1 MNIMAVPMVSL
12 DDKYSQET
20 GRVFLTG
27 IQALVRLPLMQRQR
41 DVENGLHTGC
51 FISGYRGSP
60 LGALD
65 QQLWQAKPFIEK
77 NHIHFEPG
85 VNEDLAATAVW
96 GSQQLNLFPDANYDG
111 VFSMWYAKGPGV
123 DRSGDVLRHG
133 NFAGSSKYGGVLL
146 LAGDDHTCKSSTT
159 AHQTEFGFKD
169 LMIPVLNPSGVQEFL
184 DMGIHGWAMSR
195 YSGCW
200 VAFKV
205 VAETADTSAT
215 VYVDPNRIQTV
226 IPGDFDMPPEGL
238 NIRWPDEP
246 LVQEERLHRYKLY
259 AALAY
264 ARANNLNQATI
275 DGPNRRFGI
284 VTAGKS
290 YLDVMQALEDLGID
304 EAFAKEIG
312 LSVYKVGMTW
322 PLEPE
327 GIRQFAEGME
337 EILVVEEKRALI
349 EGQLKEQLYNW
360 RADVRP
366 RVIGKFDE
374 NGEWI
379 MPSFNELTPGEI
391 ARAIAKRI
399 ERFHTGPR
407 VKERLAFLDEK
418 ERSLAGFEPPIKRT
432 PYFCSGCPHNTSTK
446 VPEGSRA
453 LAGIGCHYMAQWM
466 DRNTETSTQMGG
478 EGVTWM
484 GQAPFTSTEHVF
496 ANLGDGTYYHS
507 GLLAV
512 RAAVASGANITY
524 KILYNDAV
532 AMTGGQPVGTGLSV
546 PLISHQLFGEGVR
559 RIVVVSDEPEKYS
572 NRSGLAEGVTIEHR
586 DDLDRIQKELRELE
600 GVTAII
606 YDQTC
611 AAEKRRRRK
620 RGTFPDPERRVVINE
635 LVCEGCGDCSVQ
647 SNCLS
652 VVPVETEYG
661 RKRTIDQS
669 SCNKDFSC
677 LKGFCPSF
685 VTVEGGQLRKPKP
698 AAAATPATDVFEVL
712 PEPAIPAVDDHPY
725 GILITGV
732 GGTGVVTIGALLGMA
747 AHIEAK
753 GCSILDMTGLAQ
765 KGGAVLSHVRIAK
778 RPEDIRAVRLASG
791 GAKLLLG
798 CDMVVAAAPD
808 AISKIAPG
816 ETTAVINNHKT
827 IVADFTRNP
836 DLPFPEAELERTIAD
851 RAGDEHTNF
860 IEGTRLAA
868 ALLGDSIASNM
879 FMLGFAWQKG
889 TVPISREAIEEAI
902 TLNGVAVEANKRAF
916 LWGRRAAHD
925 PAAVEKLAMPAAAAA
940 VQLATALE
948 DIVEKRIAFLTNYQD
963 EAYARR
969 YKDLV
974 VQVQTAEARVV
985 RDDDTLARTVARYY
999 FKLLAYKDEFEVAR
1013 LYTGTTFLETVANQ
1027 FEGDY
1032 KLNFHLA
1039 PPLLAERD
1047 LETGIASKKAYGPWM
1062 LRAFKLLAKL
1072 RFLRGGPLD
1081 PFNRTA
1087 ERRRERALITEYE
1100 AVIAELLSRL
1110 SADNHGTAVEIAGL
1124 PEQIRGY
1131 GHVKERH
1138 IEDVKAREAELL
1150 TAYRNPSAHAD
1161 AAD

>member
-1 MNIMAVPMVSL
+1 MAAPMVSL
-12 DDKYSQET
+12 DDKYTLDS

-41 DVENGLHTGC
+41 DVANGLNTGC

-133 NFAGSSKYGGVLL
+133 NFAGSSKHGGVLL

-169 LMIPVLNPSGVQEFL
+169 AMIPVLNPSGVQEFL

-205 VAETADTSAT
+205 VAETADTSAS
-215 VYVDPNRIQTV
+215 VYVDPVRIKPI
-226 IPGDFDMPPEGL
+226 IPNDFDMPQDGL

-246 LVQEERLHRYKLY
+246 LAQEERLHRYKLF

-264 ARANNLNQATI
+264 ARANNLNRAMV

-304 EAFAKEIG
+304 EAYAKEIG

-327 GIRQFAEGME
+327 GVRRFAEGME

-349 EGQLKEQLYNW
+349 EEQLKEQLYNL
-360 RADVRP
+360 RADLRP
-366 RVIGKFDE
+366 RVFGKFDE

-379 MPSFNELTPGEI
+379 MPTFYELTPGLI

-399 ERFHTGPR
+399 ERFHNSPR
-407 VKERLAFLDEK
+407 IQERLIRLDAMDK
-418 ERSLAGFEPPIKRT
+418 ALDGFEPPIKRT

-466 DRNTETSTQMGG
+466 DRDTDTSTQMGG

-484 GQAPFTSTEHVF
+484 GQAPFTSTKHVF

-507 GLLAV
+507 GLLAI

-532 AMTGGQPVGTGLSV
+532 AMTGGQPVGAGLSV

-586 DDLDRIQKELRELE
+586 DELDRIQKELRQLE

-620 RGTFPDPERRVVINE
+620 RGTFPDPVRRVVINE

-652 VVPVETEYG
+652 VVPVETEFG

-677 LKGFCPSF
+677 LKGFCPSL

-698 AAAATPATDVFEVL
+698 AAATASSADLFEVL
-712 PEPAIPAVDDHPY
+712 PEPTVPDVDELPY

-747 AHIEAK
+747 AHIEGK

-778 RPEDIRAVRLASG
+778 SPENIHSVRIASG
-791 GAKLLLG
+791 GANLLLG
-798 CDMVVAAAPD
+798 CDLVVAAAPD

-816 ETTAVINNHKT
+816 ETTAVINTHKT
-827 IVADFTRNP
+827 IVADFTRDP
-836 DLPFPEAELERTIAD
+836 DLSFPLAELERAISD
-851 RAGDEHTNF
+851 RAGNARTNF
-860 IEGTRLAA
+860 IEGTRLAT

-889 TVPISREAIEEAI
+889 AVPIGREAIEEAI
-902 TLNGVAVEANKRAF
+902 ALNGVAIEANKRAF

-925 PAAVEKLAMPAAAAA
+925 MATVEKVAAPTAVTAA
-940 VQLATALE
+940 VQTTALE
-948 DIVEKRIAFLTNYQD
+948 DIVEKRFAFLRDYQD

-985 RDDDTLARTVARYY
+985 HDDDTLARTVARYY

-1013 LYTGTTFLETVANQ
+1013 LYTELGFLDTVASQ
-1027 FEGDY
+1027 FEGNY

-1039 PPLLAERD
+1039 PPILAERD
-1047 LETGIASKKAYGPWM
+1047 PETGIARKKAYGRWV
-1062 LRAFKLLAKL
+1062 LIAFKLLAKL

-1087 ERRRERALITEYE
+1087 ERKRERSLITEYE
-1100 AVIAELLSRL
+1100 TVIDTLLKQL
-1110 SADNHGTAVEIAGL
+1110 NANNHPVAVEIAGL

-1138 IEDVKAREAELL
+1138 IDAVKARETELL
-1150 TAYRNPSAHAD
+1150 TSYSNPATHAD